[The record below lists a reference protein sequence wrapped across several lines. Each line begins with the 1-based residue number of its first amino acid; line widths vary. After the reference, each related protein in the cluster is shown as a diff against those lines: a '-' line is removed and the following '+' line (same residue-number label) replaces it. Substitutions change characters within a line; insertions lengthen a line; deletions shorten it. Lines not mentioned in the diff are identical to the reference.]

1 MLKTGIHAYKKRNIQ
16 QELAEA
22 DPHKVTLLLMQGVL
36 DKLAQAKGC
45 LARKDLA
52 GKSEHVSRVITI
64 IMYLRDTLDLNVKEK
79 VTDDLYSLYSF
90 MVSHLTDSSQ
100 KDADKQMSEV
110 IEMMLPIKMA
120 WQQIPEAAKQQAYQA
135 REQQAQ
141 KAQQAQTAEA
151 V

>member
-22 DPHKVTLLLMQGVL
+22 DPHKITLMLMQGVL
-36 DKLAQAKGC
+36 EKLAQAKGC
-45 LARKDLA
+45 FVRGDLA
-52 GKSEHVSRVITI
+52 GKSEHVSRAMTI
-64 IMYLRDTLDLNVKEK
+64 IIYLRDTLDLNVKEK

-100 KDADKQMSEV
+100 KDTEKQLSDV
-110 IEMMLPIKMA
+110 IEMMLPIKTA
-120 WQQIPEAAKQQAYQA
+120 WQQIPQAAKEQAYKA
-135 REQQAQ
+135 REQ
-141 KAQQAQTAEA
+141 AQQPQAEA